1 MRIEAVS
8 ALRDNYIWTIRPNKQ
23 AVDQATAC
31 IVVDPG
37 DAEPVLAWLK
47 QNQCQLT
54 AILITHH
61 HWDHTN
67 GIDELV
73 ARYACPVYG
82 PVSDKIPAI
91 THPVKGGDELTLLDG
106 TLQLAVIE
114 CPGHTLDHI
123 AYINAQYM
131 FVGDTL
137 FAAGCG
143 RMFEGEAGQFHQSLE
158 KLTQQPADCLVYC
171 AHEYTAANL
180 AFAAAV
186 EPDNLAI
193 QERQE
198 QVSALRQQGLP
209 TVPSELAVEFATNPF
224 LRCHL
229 PSVKQAAEKHAG
241 QDLDSGAE
249 VFAVIRAWKD
259 NF

>member
-8 ALRDNYIWTIRPNKQ
+8 AFRDNYIWTIRPSKQ
-23 AVDQATAC
+23 TDGQTNGC

-37 DAEPVLAWLK
+37 DAEPVLAWLQK
-47 QNQCQLT
+47 NECQLN

-73 ARYACPVYG
+73 AKYACPVYG

-91 THPVKGGDELTLLDG
+91 THPVKGGDELTLLG
-106 TLQLAVIE
+106 GALQLNVIE

-143 RMFEGEAGQFHQSLE
+143 RMFEGEAEQFYQSLQ
-158 KLTQQPADCLVYC
+158 KLTAQPADCQVYC

-193 QERQE
+193 QERQA
-198 QVSALRQQGLP
+198 QVAALRQQNLP
-209 TVPSELAVEFATNPF
+209 TIPSELAVEFATNPF

-229 PSVKQAAEKHAG
+229 PSVTAAAEKRAG
-241 QDLDSGAE
+241 QRLNSAAE

-259 NF
+259 NY